1 MPGKSKAKSRLTRKQ
16 QDAVKCAYLDLVGAL
31 QARNQGDVEVHDWRS
46 HLLTI
51 EELEEAFDF
60 ISPVDVDV

>member
-1 MPGKSKAKSRLTRKQ
+1 MTEEQKNVIR
-16 QDAVKCAYLDLVGAL
+16 CAYADLVGAL
-31 QARNQGDVEVHDWRS
+31 QARNQLDIEVHDWKA

-60 ISPVDVDV
+60 IEPVEIQE

>member
-1 MPGKSKAKSRLTRKQ
+1 MTEEQKNVIR
-16 QDAVKCAYLDLVGAL
+16 CAYADLVGAL
-31 QARNQGDVEVHDWRS
+31 QARNQLDIEVHDWKS

-60 ISPVDVDV
+60 IEPVEIQE